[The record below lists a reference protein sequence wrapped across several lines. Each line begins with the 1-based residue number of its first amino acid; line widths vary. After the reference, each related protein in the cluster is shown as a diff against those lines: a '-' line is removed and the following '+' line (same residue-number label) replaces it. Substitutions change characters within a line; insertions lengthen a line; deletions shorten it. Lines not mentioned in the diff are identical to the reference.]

1 MRIFRNKAFT
11 RFAKKAAL
19 DDTVLCKAIRDV
31 QPGLIGADLGGGV
44 IKQRIARPGQGK
56 SGGFRTLI
64 ILKAGARAFFVYG
77 FAKNEKD
84 NIGKDELRAL
94 KPLASELLALEDKAI
109 AGVLASGT
117 LTEVMCDEEAI
128 P

>member
-1 MRIFRNKAFT
+1 VRIFRNKAFT
-11 RFAKKAAL
+11 RFAKKAGLGDA
-19 DDTVLCKAIRDV
+19 VLCKAIRDAER
-31 QPGLIGADLGGGV
+31 GLISADLGGGV
-44 IKQRIARPGQGK
+44 MKQRIARPSQGK

-84 NIGKDELRAL
+84 NIGKDELLAL
-94 KPLASELLALEDKAI
+94 KILASELLAYDDKAI
-109 AGVLASGT
+109 ARVLASGT
-117 LTEVMCDEEAI
+117 LMEVMCDEEAI